1 MKTVLIGSFP
11 ICLTVYKSLA
21 EKGQLNAVCFQKS
34 LVPNPKKD
42 FWLTSIQKEGYSSFL
57 IDQENIQTTF
67 IQWLYDTEPDLVL
80 VCGFSIKIP
89 KEALPI
95 PKYGFLNIH
104 FGKLPVNRGPDP
116 VFWSIKEGQ
125 KQTAITV
132 HQIDEDWDTGKIL
145 LEHSVTLIPGETFGM
160 VNSKM
165 SNMLEKL
172 TQLVIELIKDP
183 ENLKPQSETNV
194 CYHKKPTDKNIT
206 IDWENQTADQI
217 EQLIN
222 ACNPKYGGT
231 LSYYQGSI
239 IKILEVSPVD
249 YHIPLL
255 GKTPGEI
262 IHAHPQE
269 GLFVC
274 CKYGKVLRINIISSD
289 AGILSGSKYVHLGVR
304 KGHRF
309 RSALSS
315 IQNELNYKTT

>member
-11 ICLTVYKSLA
+11 ICLTVYKFLT
-21 EKGQLNAVCFQKS
+21 EKEYLNAVCFQKS
-34 LVPNPKKD
+34 LVLNPKKD
-42 FWLTSIQKEGYSSFL
+42 FWLTSIQKEGYNTFVVDQKNIKNTFL
-57 IDQENIQTTF
+57 
-67 IQWLYDTEPDLVL
+67 QWLYDIEPDLVL

-95 PKYGFLNIH
+95 PKFGFLNIH
-104 FGKLPVNRGPDP
+104 FGKLPVNRGADP
-116 VFWSIKEGQ
+116 VFWSIKKGQ
-125 KQTAITV
+125 KQTTITV
-132 HQIDEDWDTGKIL
+132 HQIDEDWDTGEIL
-145 LEHSVTLIPGETFGM
+145 LEQSVALIPGETLGM

-165 SNMLEKL
+165 SNMLENITKL
-172 TQLVIELIKDP
+172 AIELITDP
-183 ENLKPQSETNV
+183 KNLKPQSETNI
-194 CYHKKPTDKNIT
+194 CYQKKPTDKDIT
-206 IDWENQTADQI
+206 IDWENQTADEI

-222 ACNPKYGGT
+222 ACNPKYGGAI
-231 LSYYQGSI
+231 SYYQGSI

-274 CKYGKVLRINIISSD
+274 CKYGKVLRINMISSD

-304 KGHRF
+304 KGHCF
-309 RSALSS
+309 TTSL
-315 IQNELNYKTT
+315 KTTQQIIL

>member
-1 MKTVLIGSFP
+1 MKTILIGSFP
-11 ICLTVYKSLA
+11 ICLTVYKFLQD
-21 EKGQLNAVCFQKS
+21 KRQLNAVCFQKS

-42 FWLTSIQKEGYSSFL
+42 FWLTSIEKEGYSTFL
-57 IDQENIQTTF
+57 VDRENIKNTF
-67 IQWLYDTEPDLVL
+67 IKWLYDIEPDLVL
-80 VCGFSIKIP
+80 VCGFSSKIP

-116 VFWSIKEGQ
+116 VFWSIKKGQ

-145 LEHSVTLIPGETFGM
+145 LEQSVALIPGETLGM

-165 SNMLEKL
+165 SNMLENITKL
-172 TQLVIELIKDP
+172 AIELITDP
-183 ENLKPQSETNV
+183 KNLKPQSETNA
-194 CYHKKPTDKNIT
+194 YSYKKPTDKDIT
-206 IDWENQTADQI
+206 IDWENQTADEI

-222 ACNPKYGGT
+222 ACNPKYGGA

-274 CKYGKVLRINIISSD
+274 CKYGKVLRINMISSD
-289 AGILSGSKYVHLGVR
+289 AGILSGSKFVHLGVQ
-304 KGHRF
+304 KGHCLTT
-309 RSALSS
+309 SLK
-315 IQNELNYKTT
+315 KTQRIIL